1 MYSQEFKLDEIQ
13 VTANWDLKKVVKKS
27 AENFYRNYARFYAC
41 EMLHYRSVYELEKC
55 VEFNALQGI
64 CAIGDFNRN
73 TKGNYWDNPIN
84 WSYLAPLTVLRSN
97 PLTSG
102 GDLLEK
108 QIIMSNHTTVDNEFF
123 KKNYNNSL
131 ASPCNVL
138 IKAVELFSPLNKKM
152 IENFNYQLEDS
163 FIGEDNHQ
171 YIKVEFCSIASDI
184 NRKSKIRGK
193 GIILYDITLQ
203 YPQKIEMN
211 NYMDFYSTFSRNKT
225 NEIICATNH
234 SICIEYLMK
243 DDKIYP
249 KGFVF
254 NVIWPRENDIRD
266 VEMYYIVPNARRN
279 PFKYGLK
286 QIEAIEFLNHRFLG
300 EKTLDS
306 LKQYMSCDRMGL
318 TNYYCA
324 PFIENKWK
332 KIEYKYIDIGSVT
345 KDLGGNNALMLQ
357 VKKNAFTAYEE
368 RYPAED
374 DYIEFSKK
382 YFLIAH
388 EILYPAIYDK
398 QY

>member
-1 MYSQEFKLDEIQ
+1 
-13 VTANWDLKKVVKKS
+13 
-27 AENFYRNYARFYAC
+27 
-41 EMLHYRSVYELEKC
+41 
-55 VEFNALQGI
+55 
-64 CAIGDFNRN
+64 
-73 TKGNYWDNPIN
+73 
-84 WSYLAPLTVLRSN
+84 
-97 PLTSG
+97 
-102 GDLLEK
+102 
-108 QIIMSNHTTVDNEFF
+108 
-123 KKNYNNSL
+123 
-131 ASPCNVL
+131 
-138 IKAVELFSPLNKKM
+138 
-152 IENFNYQLEDS
+152 
-163 FIGEDNHQ
+163 
-171 YIKVEFCSIASDI
+171 
-184 NRKSKIRGK
+184 
-193 GIILYDITLQ
+193 
-203 YPQKIEMN
+203 
-211 NYMDFYSTFSRNKT
+211 
-225 NEIICATNH
+225 
-234 SICIEYLMK
+234 MK
-243 DDKIYP
+243 DNKIYP

-254 NVIWPRENDIRD
+254 NVIWPRGNDIRD

-332 KIEYKYIDIGSVT
+332 NIEYKYIDIGSVT